1 MVGTRKLAA
10 LSFFT
15 LAMVHAGSA
24 SMAQAQENV
33 VAGTVLEAKS
43 LRPVAGAQVVIQ
55 GQDRGGLTDVNGRFR
70 ITGLTGAQ
78 GSLRVVMIGF
88 RDHVQNVRIGDTNVR
103 IQLNEAAVALNEL
116 VVTGTAGGQ
125 QKRALGNSV
134 AQVKAADIVASAP
147 VKSTSDLLNGRAAGV
162 VVMPG
167 TGQVGSGSR
176 IRIRGPSTLSLS
188 SDPLVYI
195 DGVRVNAENGTGF
208 AVQAFGSGVISR
220 INDFNPDDIESIEIL
235 KGPAA
240 ATLYGTEAA
249 RGVINIITKKGAPG
263 GTRYSFTIKQGA
275 NWFSDPQGRM
285 PTNFCVG
292 RPTPLFAAD
301 CGTASTPGEVRSI
314 NLIKSEDERGTPV
327 FRTGAVKSYAANM
340 SGGSENVRFYVSA
353 DVDDEEGAER
363 NNALDR
369 FSSRANL
376 QVVASKNMDLQ
387 ANVGWVHSRTNT
399 SCEAGCGGAMWGATF
414 GHPGLAGVACNA
426 SSPYGCGFSRGFQS
440 WSPEGYYAF
449 SDNQDIDRF
458 TGSVQMNYKPFAW
471 FSNRLTVGTDVTD
484 EQNEELLPFQT
495 KDTMVYFWGA
505 TAKGYKAQSRRH
517 QTFNT
522 FDYSGTVAFDVR
534 PELNSAT
541 SFGVQ
546 YYQRHIE
553 FIYAQGN
560 DFAAPGLSVVLATS
574 RSPIAQDDFLDNN
587 TLGMFGQQQFSWR
600 DRLFVTAAVRV
611 DNNSAF
617 GSDFEWVTY
626 PKASLAWV
634 LNEEPFFADRSPD
647 FINTFKLRVAYGGS
661 GNQPTSFSALR
672 TYSPVTG
679 PNNTPAVTPN
689 TLGNPNLGPEKGT
702 ELEIGFDAGFF
713 GDRIGAEFTYY
724 NAKTKDAILLKP
736 IAPSSGFSGNQ
747 FVNAGEIANSGLE
760 LTLRGQAINRSNV
773 GWDLSLN
780 VATNKNEIVD
790 LDGLPFI
797 QGVGRTRHV
806 VGHPVGAFYLQKMVS
821 ADYNPTTNVVSNQMC
836 ASPDGPPVAC
846 FNAAGA
852 NVAPFVQL
860 GRPTPSVEASLTST
874 LRLMKRFRLTA
885 MADYKGGHSKFNN
898 NARARCAIFTV
909 CEINVR
915 PQDFSPLEVASIRS
929 GVSIQGVFME
939 KADFVKLREVSLGY
953 DVPENVV
960 SRIGAR
966 ALTINVAMRNIHTWT
981 NYSGLDP
988 ENLFLS
994 GTTGYIE
1001 QSNLPQL
1008 AQFVTTL
1015 NVSF

>member
-1 MVGTRKLAA
+1 MRGSLKWAPRSLSA
-10 LSFFT
+10 LVLLLS
-15 LAMVHAGSA
+15 AGGIA
-24 SMAQAQENV
+24 QLQAQQGS
-33 VAGTVLEAKS
+33 VAGTVVDAKS
-43 LRPVAGAQVVIQ
+43 LRPVAGAQVVIE
-55 GQDRGGLTDVNGRFR
+55 GLNRGGLTDVNGRFR
-70 ITGLTGAQ
+70 ISDLTGTQAT
-78 GSLRVVMIGF
+78 LRVVMIGF
-88 RDHVQNVRIGDTNVR
+88 RDHSQTVRVGDVGLR
-103 IQLNEAAVALNEL
+103 ITLHEAAVALDEL

-125 QKRALGNSV
+125 QKRAIGNSV
-134 AQVKAADIVASAP
+134 AQIKAADIVATAP
-147 VKSTSDLLNGRAAGV
+147 VKSTQDLLNGRAAGV

-176 IRIRGPSTLSLS
+176 LRIRGISTLSLS

-195 DGVRVNAENGTGF
+195 DGVRVNNENGTGF
-208 AVQAFGSGVISR
+208 AVQAFGSGIISR
-220 INDFNPDDIESIEIL
+220 LNDFNPEDIESIEIL

-263 GTRYSFTIKQGA
+263 GTRYSFVVKQGA
-275 NWFSDPQGRM
+275 NWFMDPQGRM
-285 PTNFCVG
+285 PTNFCGGVAG
-292 RPTPLFAAD
+292 ANCGVTAA
-301 CGTASTPGEVRSI
+301 PGEIRSI
-314 NLIKSEDERGTPV
+314 NLIESEDARGTPV
-327 FRTGAVKSYAANM
+327 FRTGAVRSYGANM
-340 SGGSENVRFYVSA
+340 SGGSENVRYYVSA

-363 NNALDR
+363 NNALER
-369 FSSRANL
+369 FSGRANL
-376 QVVASKNMDLQ
+376 QVMASQNMDLT
-387 ANVGWVHSRTNT
+387 ANVGWIKSSTNI

-414 GHPGLAGVACNA
+414 GHPGLSGAACGPT
-426 SSPYGCGFSRGFQS
+426 SPYGCGFSRGFQS

-458 TGSVQMNYKPFAW
+458 TGSVTMNYKPFKW

-495 KDTMVYFWGA
+495 KDTLVYFWGA

-522 FDYSGTVAFDVR
+522 FDYSGTLSLDVR
-534 PELNSAT
+534 PNLNSAT
-541 SFGVQ
+541 SVGVQ

-560 DFAAPGLSVVLATS
+560 DFAAPGLSVVAATS
-574 RSPIAQDDFLDNN
+574 RAPIAQDDFLDNN
-587 TLGMFGQQQFSWR
+587 TLGMFAQQQFAWR
-600 DRLFVTAAVRV
+600 DRLFITGAVRV

-626 PKASLAWV
+626 PKASLSWV
-634 LNEEPFFADRSPD
+634 LNEEPIFRENVPGFV
-647 FINTFKLRVAYGGS
+647 NTFKLRAAYGHS

-672 TYSPVTG
+672 TYAPVTG

-689 TLGNPNLGPEKGT
+689 TLGNPNLGPERGR
-702 ELEIGFDAGFF
+702 ELEVGFDVGLFN
-713 GDRIGAEFTYY
+713 DRAGAEVTYY
-724 NAKTKDAILLKP
+724 SANTKDAILLKP

-747 FVNAGEIANSGLE
+747 FVNAGEIANSGFE
-760 LTLRGQAINRSNV
+760 LTLRGQAINRANL

-780 VATNKNEIVD
+780 LATNDNEITD

-821 ADYNPTTNVVSNQMC
+821 ADYDPATNRVSNQMC
-836 ASPDGPPVAC
+836 ASPDGPPVPC
-846 FNAAGA
+846 FNATGG
-852 NVAPFVQL
+852 NIAPFVEL

-874 LRLMKRFRLTA
+874 LRIMRRLRLTA
-885 MADYKGGHSKFNN
+885 MVDYKGGHSKFNN

-909 CEINVR
+909 CRINVA
-915 PQDFSPLEVASIRS
+915 PQEFTPLEVAATRA
-929 GVSIQGVFME
+929 GVSIQGVFIE
-939 KADFVKLREVSLGY
+939 KADFAKLREISLGY
-953 DVPENVV
+953 DVPESYL

-966 ALTINVAMRNIHTWT
+966 ALSVNVAMRNIHTWT

-994 GTTGYIE
+994 GTTGFIE

-1008 AQFVTTL
+1008 AQFVTSI